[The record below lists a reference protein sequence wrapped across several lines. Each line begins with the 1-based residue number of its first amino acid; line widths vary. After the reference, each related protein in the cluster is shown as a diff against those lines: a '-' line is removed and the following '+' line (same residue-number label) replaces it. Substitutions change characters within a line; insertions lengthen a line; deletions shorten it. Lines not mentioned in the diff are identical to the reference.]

1 MSTLKI
7 SKGLV
12 FGVGFIVAA
21 FAWASLNKIGLIS
34 ADNASSII
42 PVAVLICSGMYMI
55 IRGMVKHSF
64 NMLVV
69 FVLPLLIMFAG
80 VLVSDQTGNA
90 MLYVAMYLFGWLA
103 FLEKAFSK
111 KGCFKSF
118 GS

>member
-1 MSTLKI
+1 MSILKI

-21 FAWASLNKIGLIS
+21 FAWVSLNKVGLINV
-34 ADNASSII
+34 DNASSII
-42 PVAVLICSGMYMI
+42 PVAVLVCSGMYMI

-64 NMLVV
+64 SMLMV
-69 FVLPLLIMFAG
+69 FVLPLLIMAAG

-90 MLYVAMYLFGWLA
+90 MLYVAMYLCGWLA